1 MPQTL
6 LQNVS
11 SHESAQISKVSV
23 VPKINLVFAHDTVI
37 GATQFLGHNI
47 ENE

>member
-1 MPQTL
+1 MDVLAGFTGMY
-6 LQNVS
+6 
-11 SHESAQISKVSV
+11 SH